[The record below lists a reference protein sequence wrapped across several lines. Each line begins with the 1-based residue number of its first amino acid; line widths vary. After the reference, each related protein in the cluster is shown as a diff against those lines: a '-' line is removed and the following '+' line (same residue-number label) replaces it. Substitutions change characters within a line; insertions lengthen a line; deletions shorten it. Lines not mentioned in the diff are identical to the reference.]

1 MWRDVGMREVGIQD
15 IHKKIR
21 PTKVELIR
29 RDYAANGGYF
39 LSKAFMKDG
48 KHFCHTKILRKTF

>member
-1 MWRDVGMREVGIQD
+1 MREVGIQD